1 MLKWAGVS
9 VTLVPRSDQSKRLP
23 VVRERAHNWKR
34 RTATIAAGALA
45 LVMGYGVV
53 FGHNGLT
60 AFANKR
66 QEARTLQAQTLQL
79 QKENDR
85 LSGHVNQ
92 LKNDPDTIE
101 HQARESLHYA
111 RSGEVIVDVPAPP
124 PQPAPASSDK

>member
-9 VTLVPRSDQSKRLP
+9 VTLVPRTGQSKRLP

-34 RTATIAAGALA
+34 RAATIAAGALA

-66 QEARTLQAQTLQL
+66 QEARTLEEQTLQL
-79 QKENDR
+79 KKENAR
-85 LSGHVNQ
+85 LSGHVQQ
-92 LKNDPDTIE
+92 LKTDPDTIE
-101 HQARESLHYA
+101 HEARESLHYA
-111 RSGEVIVDVPAPP
+111 RSGEVIYDVPAPP
-124 PQPAPASSDK
+124 AQPVPASSGK